1 MKRKIMALSL
11 SLAMALTSANAVF
24 ADVQIKDENGTV
36 IGTELPFSYSQGSEG
51 DGEFEGG
58 VPADSDI
65 TIVTLPTATL
75 DFSMDPNGIGGAKTA
90 MRELVGTTFA
100 DLKDSG
106 KLLDS
111 TGAAAGTGASGD
123 VYLFCGTFGGA
134 TEGVDKVT
142 VAWDDLEVDAANGNK
157 TKFKSEFK
165 QQEVYDNLCK
175 YYKGTVKGK
184 SVLVFSNN
192 GMNNVQIDITAQTV
206 VKKGDKTVFLDAVT
220 TVGDD
225 TNKEDGTE
233 KNLRN
238 ELKLNFNVDADQ
250 IQVDEENLINTPTGA
265 ATDIMDSTSTDTN
278 FGKKGEVKYFKDST
292 TASAEAAADK
302 AKQKQVV
309 YAADSTGQ
317 VFDNDGALIQMT
329 MAGDYSYGVPFDLNA
344 TKDEYKAGTTNLSTA
359 AKAAVDA
366 ATDKATAKQ
375 NLVKTKATHTA
386 FMITGEMNDDAD
398 WKDYIGTNATE
409 AVGCKAVYTVTK
421 LDPTPA
427 DVNGGTGNGTGFVQ
441 NLNGTTPGTD
451 DYIAAGSIKSAA
463 ATKGAFTAAGTFGTA
478 DLVLTLTPGSVSK
491 EKLSDAYL
499 VIGGKDVT
507 TLKSGTIWYNKSWG
521 AFDTAAG
528 TVTIK
533 AAFLK
538 GTDLGIDTASGK
550 KFTVDVKDTNGKTWS
565 VEVTCA

>member
-51 DGEFEGG
+51 NGEFEGG

-90 MRELVGTTFA
+90 MRELEGTTFA

-111 TGAAAGTGASGD
+111 TGAAAGTGTSGD
-123 VYLFCGTFGGA
+123 VYLFCGTFSGV

-142 VAWDDLEVDAANGNK
+142 VAWDDLKTAADG
-157 TKFKSEFK
+157 TTEFKSEFK

-206 VKKGDKTVFLDAVT
+206 VKKGDKTVFLDAAT

-225 TNKEDGTE
+225 ANKEDGTD

-238 ELKLNFNVDADQ
+238 ELKLNFNVDAGQ
-250 IQVDEENLINTPTGA
+250 IQVDEENLIATPAGA
-265 ATDIMDSTSTDTN
+265 ATDIMDSTSTDAN

-359 AKAAVDA
+359 AKTAVDA
-366 ATDKATAKQ
+366 ATDKTIAKQ

-386 FMITGEMNDDAD
+386 FMIDR
-398 WKDYIGTNATE
+398 
-409 AVGCKAVYTVTK
+409 
-421 LDPTPA
+421 
-427 DVNGGTGNGTGFVQ
+427 
-441 NLNGTTPGTD
+441 
-451 DYIAAGSIKSAA
+451 KS
-463 ATKGAFTAAGTFGTA
+463 
-478 DLVLTLTPGSVSK
+478 VV
-491 EKLSDAYL
+491 
-499 VIGGKDVT
+499 
-507 TLKSGTIWYNKSWG
+507 
-521 AFDTAAG
+521 
-528 TVTIK
+528 
-533 AAFLK
+533 
-538 GTDLGIDTASGK
+538 
-550 KFTVDVKDTNGKTWS
+550 
-565 VEVTCA
+565 